1 MSNIF
6 LDTVKKDNIS
16 SKDDDY
22 ISLNDTTDLT
32 RLAYSNKS
40 SDIPLNNNSITDR
53 FETETFIN
61 HKESFE
67 NNNSRIN
74 NLNEEIRELKFKCR
88 EIYEKDEK
96 IQILKKECETLN
108 DTLNDYKKYK
118 EENIF
123 LKKEQTNF
131 KNEIKTLKIKIIDLE
146 NNLLKSENKKIVNKE
161 EEGDE
166 DEDEKEDKI
175 DIDIDKIKNILSNR
189 LKDTHEKH
197 IDDLIK
203 EYKLDDYRVIS
214 KSVMEE
220 LLYKA
225 IHL

>member
-6 LDTVKKDNIS
+6 FDSVKKDNV

-22 ISLNDTTDLT
+22 ISLNDTSDLT

-40 SDIPLNNNSITDR
+40 SDIPLRNNSLTDR
-53 FETETFIN
+53 FESDTFIN
-61 HKESFE
+61 NKESFE
-67 NNNSRIN
+67 SNNSRIN
-74 NLNEEIRELKFKCR
+74 DLNEEIRELKMKCR
-88 EIYEKDEK
+88 EIYEKDEM
-96 IQILKKECETLN
+96 IVSLQKECEDLKN
-108 DTLNDYKKYK
+108 LLNDYEKCKGENDFLRKENSRLKDEIKSQKDEINKRNSEIK
-118 EENIF
+118 EESS
-123 LKKEQTNF
+123 K
-131 KNEIKTLKIKIIDLE
+131 D
-146 NNLLKSENKKIVNKE
+146 
-161 EEGDE
+161 
-166 DEDEKEDKI
+166 DKI
-175 DIDIDKIKNILSNR
+175 DVDIDKIKNILSNR

-203 EYKLDDYRVIS
+203 EYNLDDCKRID

>member
-6 LDTVKKDNIS
+6 FDSVKKDNV

-22 ISLNDTTDLT
+22 ISLNDTSDLT

-40 SDIPLNNNSITDR
+40 SDIPLRNSSLTDR
-53 FETETFIN
+53 FESDTFIN
-61 HKESFE
+61 NKESFE
-67 NNNSRIN
+67 SNNSRIN
-74 NLNEEIRELKFKCR
+74 SLNEEIRELKMKCR
-88 EIYEKDEK
+88 EIYEKDEM
-96 IQILKKECETLN
+96 IVSLRKECEDLKES
-108 DTLNDYKKYK
+108 LNDYEKCKGENSFLRKENMRLKDEIKSQKAEINKRNSEIK
-118 EENIF
+118 EEPS
-123 LKKEQTNF
+123 K
-131 KNEIKTLKIKIIDLE
+131 D
-146 NNLLKSENKKIVNKE
+146 
-161 EEGDE
+161 
-166 DEDEKEDKI
+166 DKI
-175 DIDIDKIKNILSNR
+175 DVDIDKIKNILSNR

-203 EYKLDDYRVIS
+203 EYNLNDCKRID

>member
-6 LDTVKKDNIS
+6 FDSVKKDNV

-22 ISLNDTTDLT
+22 ISLNDTSDLT

-40 SDIPLNNNSITDR
+40 SDIPLRNSSLTDR
-53 FETETFIN
+53 FESDTFIN
-61 HKESFE
+61 NKESFE
-67 NNNSRIN
+67 SNNSRIN
-74 NLNEEIRELKFKCR
+74 SLNEEIRELKMKCR
-88 EIYEKDEK
+88 EIYEKDEM
-96 IQILKKECETLN
+96 IVSLRKECEDLKN
-108 DTLNDYKKYK
+108 SLNDYEKCKGENSFLRKENMRLKDEIKSQKDEINKRNSEIK
-118 EENIF
+118 EESS
-123 LKKEQTNF
+123 K
-131 KNEIKTLKIKIIDLE
+131 D
-146 NNLLKSENKKIVNKE
+146 
-161 EEGDE
+161 
-166 DEDEKEDKI
+166 DKI
-175 DIDIDKIKNILSNR
+175 DVDIDKIRSILSNR

-203 EYKLDDYRVIS
+203 EYNLDDCKRID

>member
-6 LDTVKKDNIS
+6 FDSVKKDNV

-22 ISLNDTTDLT
+22 ISLNDTSDLT

-40 SDIPLNNNSITDR
+40 SDIPLRNSSLTDR
-53 FETETFIN
+53 FESDTFIN
-61 HKESFE
+61 NKESFE
-67 NNNSRIN
+67 SNNSRIN
-74 NLNEEIRELKFKCR
+74 SLNEEIRELKMKCR
-88 EIYEKDEK
+88 EIYEKDEM
-96 IQILKKECETLN
+96 IVSLQKECSDLKN
-108 DTLNDYKKYK
+108 SLNDYEKCKGENSFLRKENMRLKDEIKSQKDEINKRNSEIK
-118 EENIF
+118 EESS
-123 LKKEQTNF
+123 K
-131 KNEIKTLKIKIIDLE
+131 D
-146 NNLLKSENKKIVNKE
+146 
-161 EEGDE
+161 
-166 DEDEKEDKI
+166 DKI
-175 DIDIDKIKNILSNR
+175 DVDIDKIRSILSNR

-203 EYKLDDYRVIS
+203 EYNLDDCKRID

>member
-6 LDTVKKDNIS
+6 FDSVKKDNV

-22 ISLNDTTDLT
+22 ISLNDTSDLT

-40 SDIPLNNNSITDR
+40 SDIPLRNSSLTDR
-53 FETETFIN
+53 FESDTFIN
-61 HKESFE
+61 NKESFE
-67 NNNSRIN
+67 SNNSRIN
-74 NLNEEIRELKFKCR
+74 SLNEEIRELKMKCR
-88 EIYEKDEK
+88 EIYEKDEM
-96 IQILKKECETLN
+96 IVSLRKECEDLKSS
-108 DTLNDYKKYK
+108 LNDYEKCKGENSFLRKENMRLKDEIKSQKDEINKRNSEIK
-118 EENIF
+118 EESS
-123 LKKEQTNF
+123 K
-131 KNEIKTLKIKIIDLE
+131 D
-146 NNLLKSENKKIVNKE
+146 
-161 EEGDE
+161 
-166 DEDEKEDKI
+166 DKI
-175 DIDIDKIKNILSNR
+175 DVDIDKIRSILSNR

-203 EYKLDDYRVIS
+203 EYNLDDCKRID